1 MGLFEPGLRPA
12 RHDGGTGVTRIVRLH
27 RALAVPL
34 ATGCIALILGGAATG
49 AAADPDDG
57 AWPEPKQIL
66 VWSPARRLR
75 AFSDYAGIF
84 PTRPIRAGGRAYPL
98 APAPRDL
105 SALSYDLD
113 GKRYGMD
120 DFARET
126 HLAGFI
132 VVHGGRVLYERYE
145 LGNDPSTLW
154 VGYSI
159 AKSVVSLLYGAA
171 LADRYVESL
180 DDPVVRYLPRLA
192 GGAYDQVTIE
202 QLLQMSSGVAWN
214 EDYEDPEADVSQ
226 SPIAILPFLDY
237 MRALPTAAPP
247 GTRFNYS
254 TGETS
259 LAGAVLRAAIGNN
272 LATYLSHRIWRPFG
286 MEADANWMIGAPGGA
301 EYGGCCI
308 SATLRDY
315 ARIGLFA
322 LAEGTAGDGQRLLPQ
337 GWMAR
342 STTPADTNAGY
353 GYFWWLRPDGTYAAL
368 GIFGQMI
375 WIDPRSKTVVAMH
388 GAWPRA
394 TDARLSAHRWAMVE
408 AIAAALAGRDS

>member
-1 MGLFEPGLRPA
+1 MTWKGS
-12 RHDGGTGVTRIVRLH
+12 
-27 RALAVPL
+27 
-34 ATGCIALILGGAATG
+34 AT
-49 AAADPDDG
+49 
-57 AWPEPKQIL
+57 AW
-66 VWSPARRLR
+66 
-75 AFSDYAGIF
+75 
-84 PTRPIRAGGRAYPL
+84 T
-98 APAPRDL
+98 
-105 SALSYDLD
+105 
-113 GKRYGMD
+113 
-120 DFARET
+120 DFVRET
-126 HLAGFI
+126 HVAGLI
-132 VVHGGRVLYERYE
+132 VVHGGRVRYERYE

-154 VGYSI
+154 VSYSI

-171 LADRYVESL
+171 LADGYVESL

-259 LAGAVLRAAIGNN
+259 LARRRAARRHRQQPGNVPEPQDLAPLRHGSGRQLDDRRPGRRRVRRLLHQRDAARLRAHRPVRACGGN
-272 LATYLSHRIWRPFG
+272 RGGRPK
-286 MEADANWMIGAPGGA
+286 
-301 EYGGCCI
+301 
-308 SATLRDY
+308 
-315 ARIGLFA
+315 
-322 LAEGTAGDGQRLLPQ
+322 LLPH

-375 WIDPRSKTVVAMH
+375 WIDPRSGTVVATAQRLAPGH
-388 GAWPRA
+388 GCAAVGAP
-394 TDARLSAHRWAMVE
+394 LGHGGSHRRRS
-408 AIAAALAGRDS
+408 GRRGFVTL